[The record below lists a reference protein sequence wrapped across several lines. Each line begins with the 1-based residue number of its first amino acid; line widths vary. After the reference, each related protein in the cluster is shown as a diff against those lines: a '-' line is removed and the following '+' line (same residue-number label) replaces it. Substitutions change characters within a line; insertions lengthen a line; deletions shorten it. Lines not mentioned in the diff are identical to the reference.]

1 MTPANVPSSEAPAR
15 PPAPGDLLPLVLR
28 VVRTV
33 VDAPDSGI
41 TGDTALL
48 YLPGF
53 DSMKL
58 VQIVE
63 EVEAAAGIEIDPERI
78 TPEAFAS
85 PGTIA
90 ETIAGTG
97 TPRSVAPGSG
107 TGTGITQGGNQ

>member
-1 MTPANVPSSEAPAR
+1 
-15 PPAPGDLLPLVLR
+15 
-28 VVRTV
+28 V

-90 ETIAGTG
+90 ETIARHGNAAE
-97 TPRSVAPGSG
+97 RGSG
-107 TGTGITQGGNQ
+107 LRDRYRHHSGR